1 MLPNR
6 WSITNMKVWRCSCR
20 VDLFFPFWPVGTLA
34 TVGIDFS
41 QRKSAAVSGSFLLD
55 LFTLFSFSLHI
66 SCYFYL
72 LFLLSS
78 VQSIIKSFSP
88 SAVPVSLLLCL
99 FLSIP
104 LFCSLLF
111 FLSFFLSLSFPFC
124 CCPIPP
130 PPPPSP
136 SSPVSCVSV
145 LCSRHHKTNR
155 TVNLHCNTEF
165 TITLCTASSYQW
177 NRSALF
183 PLTLSFV
190 SSTSSSLLPSPL
202 HLKSCR
208 RQPAVG

>member
-104 LFCSLLF
+104 LFCFLLF
-111 FLSFFLSLSFPFC
+111 FLSFPLISILLLSH
-124 CCPIPP
+124 PP
-130 PPPPSP
+130 P
-136 SSPVSCVSV
+136 
-145 LCSRHHKTNR
+145 T
-155 TVNLHCNTEF
+155 T
-165 TITLCTASSYQW
+165 
-177 NRSALF
+177 
-183 PLTLSFV
+183 PLTLLSC
-190 SSTSSSLLPSPL
+190 LLCICPL
-202 HLKSCR
+202 QSAPQDKQDSKFALQHRVHHHTLHCK
-208 RQPAVG
+208 